1 MTLPV
6 VWILRMVFV
15 MHRCYKGVWMLYI
28 GSLLIIEQTIATV
41 CSKYQNIYPF
51 HCVLIKSTRF

>member
-1 MTLPV
+1 
-6 VWILRMVFV
+6 
-15 MHRCYKGVWMLYI
+15 MLYI

-51 HCVLIKSTRF
+51 HCVLIKKYTVLGNSKSPLLFNNGLRFVSYP